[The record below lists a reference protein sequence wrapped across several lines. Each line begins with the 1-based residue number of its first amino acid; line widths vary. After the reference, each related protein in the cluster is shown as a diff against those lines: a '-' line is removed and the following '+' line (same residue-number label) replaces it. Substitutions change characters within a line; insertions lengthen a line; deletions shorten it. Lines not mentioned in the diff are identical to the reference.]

1 MKLKKFN
8 LLLNSEILIKKIIDK
23 LSKYR
28 DLYIS
33 KFEQKLLNLKEMT
46 YEYNIYLINNNEV

>member
-1 MKLKKFN
+1 MKLKNFN

-46 YEYNIYLINNNEV
+46 YEYNIHLINNNEV

>member
-1 MKLKKFN
+1 MKLKNFK